1 MLVPAFLSHMS
12 IGSLSFD
19 DFFSFFLGSGWAWSL
34 MADTITR
41 EVGFVAPASADWALS
56 ETALPLS
63 VMFMVLGVS
72 AAGLGPW
79 QSRVGTRTSLLC
91 SSFAFGGGLTLG
103 ALGIHLHML
112 PLVYLGYGVLGGL
125 GLGLAYT
132 PPIQTLITW
141 FPDKRGLAS
150 GLTIAGFGSGALV
163 FTPAAQY
170 LMKKFATLPEYLGP
184 KKDYVLEH
192 LNGKLYTNYNGNLV
206 EVVDALSSDLAKLP
220 YDLQEGLYLVGSG
233 STGAAEA
240 LGILGLTYFTILFG
254 SSLVLRKPHLSYS
267 PDGFIN
273 PVPTSGPTL
282 VSPPSPII
290 DATMPEAIRSPQFHL
305 LGVSFFCMATG
316 GMGIFSVAK
325 PMMSEVSW
333 SIFFND

>member
-1 MLVPAFLSHMS
+1 
-12 IGSLSFD
+12 
-19 DFFSFFLGSGWAWSL
+19 

-41 EVGFVAPASADWALS
+41 EVGFVAPSSTDWALS

-63 VMFMVLGVS
+63 IMFMMLGVS

-79 QSRVGTRTSLLC
+79 QSRVGTRTALLC

-132 PPIQTLITW
+132 PPIQTLINW
-141 FPDKRGLAS
+141 FPDKKGLAS

-184 KKDYVLEH
+184 KKDFILEH

-206 EVVDALSSDLAKLP
+206 EVVEALSSDLAKLP

-233 STGAAEA
+233 STGATEA
-240 LGILGLTYFTILFG
+240 LGILGLTYFTVLFG
-254 SSLVLRKPHLSYS
+254 SSLVLRRPHLSYA
-267 PDGFIN
+267 PAGTA
-273 PVPTSGPTL
+273 PVSNTAASGPTL
-282 VSPPSPII
+282 TPAPSPVI
-290 DATMPEAIRSPQFHL
+290 DVTMPEAIRSPQFHL
-305 LGVSFFCMATG
+305 LGISFFCMATG

-325 PMMSEVSW
+325 PMMSEVSPTFLL
-333 SIFFND
+333 SRDPHLDLSLSPGV